1 MLLALYAKWCHT
13 LGGKIT
19 NAPNR
24 VFISFDPLDTS
35 VFLGANIG
43 GAGKLKV
50 AIQQERFQW
59 LKESGLTL
67 GNASPMQ
74 AKGGQGFGHCSE
86 TIPLT
91 VMML

>member
-1 MLLALYAKWCHT
+1 MVPH

-24 VFISFDPLDTS
+24 VFISFDPLDIS
-35 VFLGANIG
+35 VFFGANIG
-43 GAGKLKV
+43 GAAKLKI
-50 AIQQERFQW
+50 AIQQEKFQW
-59 LKESGLTL
+59 LKESELHL
-67 GNASPMQ
+67 GSASPMQ
-74 AKGGQGFGHCSE
+74 AKNKQGFGHFSE